1 MAGLSK
7 LHQALNW
14 LQPESVKHPNHGR
27 WSALHDQLALAVACL
42 SSTRLSAD
50 CPGTCALC
58 CVTLSHQSV
67 EEESLLSVAGTL
79 MGRAA
84 FRQEMLGRH
93 GTLVTLA
100 QDRCQGSLDSSIAY
114 IRERLV
120 EAATDM
126 GPTKPI
132 GR

>member
-1 MAGLSK
+1 MTIIVSNYYCYSYYAAK
-7 LHQALNW
+7 YC
-14 LQPESVKHPNHGR
+14 R
-27 WSALHDQLALAVACL
+27 
-42 SSTRLSAD
+42 
-50 CPGTCALC
+50 
-58 CVTLSHQSV
+58 
-67 EEESLLSVAGTL
+67 L